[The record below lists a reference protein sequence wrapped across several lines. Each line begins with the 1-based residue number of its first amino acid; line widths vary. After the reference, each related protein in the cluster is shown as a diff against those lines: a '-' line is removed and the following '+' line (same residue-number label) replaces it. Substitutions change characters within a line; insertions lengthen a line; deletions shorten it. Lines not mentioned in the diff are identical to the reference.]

1 MLTIMQTNFDGID
14 GLTARSVSKPELT
27 ADSVIVKMSTMPV
40 SPTDWKLESD
50 QHATNENLAQ
60 LPRIIGIQGAGKV
73 VAVGANRDQQL
84 LDQRVLVINPA
95 GTYSEYVRST
105 NPDWLFPLPDSVSNE
120 AAAALSASTALTLK
134 KFIDASDADNLVL
147 TGANSVIGLT
157 LLQLLHDEPRP
168 IYPVLTAASMAYFKQ
183 QMPSLT
189 SYTSDQLPTLAG
201 KTLILDT
208 VGNISLLET
217 LVAQTAEASLT
228 SIVIM
233 KDPGLPNFTF
243 IHDDFNAADYRM
255 FIQQLATGELKPLIN
270 RTFPITETKE
280 AQHFA
285 KETHSRGRV
294 LVAF

>member
-1 MLTIMQTNFDGID
+1 MLAIMQTNFNGID
-14 GLTARSVSKPELT
+14 DLTAQSVSKPKLT
-27 ADSVIVKMSTMPV
+27 ADSVIVKMNTVPV

-60 LPRIIGIQGAGKV
+60 LPRIIGIQGAGLV
-73 VAVGANRDQQL
+73 VEVGENRDQHL
-84 LDQRVLVINPA
+84 LNQRVLVINPA

-105 NPDWLFPLPDSVSNE
+105 NPDWLFPLPDAVSNE

-134 KFIDASDADNLVL
+134 KFIDSSDADNLIL

-157 LLQLLHDEPRP
+157 LLQLLHGESKP
-168 IYPVLTAASMAYFKQ
+168 IYPVVTAESLAYFNTQMPNLTA
-183 QMPSLT
+183 
-189 SYTSDQLPTLAG
+189 YTSDQLPKLTG

-208 VGNISLLET
+208 VGIVGLLET
-217 LVAQTAEASLT
+217 LVTHTTNASVT

-233 KDPGLPNFTF
+233 KDPGLPNFKF
-243 IHDDFNAADYRM
+243 IHDDFNADDYRL

-270 RTFPITETKE
+270 RTFPIAETKK

>member
-1 MLTIMQTNFDGID
+1 MLAITQINFNGID
-14 GLTARSVSKPELT
+14 GLTARFVAKPKLT

-60 LPRIIGIQGAGKV
+60 LPRIIGIQGAGQV
-73 VAVGANRDQQL
+73 VEVGENRNQSL
-84 LDQRVLVINPA
+84 LNQRVLVINPA

-105 NPDWLFPLPDSVSNE
+105 NPDWLFLLPDAVSNE

-134 KFIDASDADNLVL
+134 KFIDVSDADNIVL

-157 LLQLLHDEPRP
+157 LLQLLHNESRR
-168 IYPVLTAASMAYFKQ
+168 IYPVVTSESLTYFKE

-189 SYTSDQLPTLAG
+189 AYTSNQLPQLTG

-208 VGNISLLET
+208 VGIVSLLET
-217 LVAQTAEASLT
+217 LVARTTEASVT

-243 IHDDFNAADYRM
+243 IHDDFNADDYRM
-255 FIQQLATGELKPLIN
+255 FIHQLATGELKPLIN
-270 RTFPITETKE
+270 RAFPITETKK